1 MSKLSVIIP
10 VYRVE
15 ATLDRC
21 VESVVSQT
29 GADLDIILVDDGSP
43 DSCPQRCDEWAKK
56 DSRIRVIHKPNGG
69 LSDARNAGI
78 EAAQGDYITFVD
90 SDDYLAPHTYAP
102 LMERLAADE
111 RIDLLEYP
119 VCVAYGSPRQHTIDF
134 ADEQTYGNMADYWY
148 ETEAYQHSYA
158 CNKLYRAALFSDVR
172 YPVGILFEDMHTLP
186 LLLQKAKKVAT
197 SHQGLYY
204 YCANAR
210 GITATA
216 DGQALRMLLK
226 PHVSIITDSQRNDRP
241 FQTYYMH
248 VLNIQMDVCEL
259 TGDAPILPMRPICP
273 RYFKG
278 TAKLKA
284 IALRILK
291 VKKLCKL
298 NKLIHKIW
306 RNR

>member
-10 VYRVE
+10 IYRVE

-43 DSCPQRCDEWAKK
+43 DRCPQRCDEWAAK
-56 DSRIRVIHKPNGG
+56 DNSIRVIHKSNGG

-102 LMERLAADE
+102 LMARLAADAH
-111 RIDLLEYP
+111 IDLLEYP

-134 ADEQTYGNMADYWY
+134 ADEQTYSNMTDYWY

-158 CNKLYRAALFSDVR
+158 CNKIYRAALFSDIR
-172 YPVGILFEDMHTLP
+172 YPVGIVFEDMHTLP
-186 LLLQKAKKVAT
+186 LLLQKAKTVAT
-197 SHQGLYY
+197 SHRGLYY
-204 YCANAR
+204 YCANAD

-216 DGQALRMLLK
+216 DGQALRLLLE
-226 PHVSIITDSQRNDRP
+226 PHVRLITESKRSDRP

-248 VLNIQMDVCEL
+248 VLNIQMDVYEL
-259 TGDAPILPMRPICP
+259 TGDAPILPQRPINP
-273 RYFKG
+273 RCFKG

-284 IALRILK
+284 IALRALK
-291 VKKLCKL
+291 VKRLCKL

-306 RNR
+306 RNH